1 MRCCDLRYIPPRQG
15 AIDHFTGMVALHRKI
30 ARAAASSEGFG
41 TGSFVATGFGSGDS
55 SVNVHTKRATSGTV
69 VRVSVPRLPPVLF
82 NQ

>member
-30 ARAAASSEGFG
+30 ELRPLLRGLAP
-41 TGSFVATGFGSGDS
+41 GSFLATGFGSGDS

>member
-41 TGSFVATGFGSGDS
+41 TAGRSWRLGS
-55 SVNVHTKRATSGTV
+55 V
-69 VRVSVPRLPPVLF
+69 VEIRL
-82 NQ
+82 

>member
-30 ARAAASSEGFG
+30 ARLVSSEGFG
-41 TGSFVATGFGSGDS
+41 TGSFVATGFGRGDS

-69 VRVSVPRLPPVLF
+69 VRVSVPAAPPGVI
-82 NQ
+82 